1 MKKLIYCLMACTL
14 LLSCGG
20 QKKEKD
26 NNYDIEAQKKAILK
40 DMKGE
45 TFAKD
50 LITTNIELCWY
61 YRNYIDTYA
70 KEEHFYD
77 YLLREI
83 TKKCEDR
90 EMAVIAIE
98 VYFQAYR
105 IVAGHTSLAEGIYA
119 HMELNG
125 VELSSEWVKRIEVNS
140 KEYAR
145 EYKALEDDI
154 YEARRRNL
162 EYLEMIEL

>member
-1 MKKLIYCLMACTL
+1 MACAL

-26 NNYDIEAQKKAILK
+26 NNYDIEAQKEAILK
-40 DMKGE
+40 DIKGG

-50 LITTNIELCWY
+50 LIITNIELCWY
-61 YRNYIDTYA
+61 YRNYKDTYA

-83 TKKCEDR
+83 TKKCDDR

-105 IVAGHTSLAEGIYA
+105 IVAGHPSLAEGIYA

-125 VELSSEWVKRIEVNS
+125 VELSSEWIKRIEVNS

-162 EYLEMIEL
+162 EYLEMIDY

>member
-1 MKKLIYCLMACTL
+1 MVCTL

-20 QKKEKD
+20 QKKEKG

-40 DMKGE
+40 DIKGG

-50 LITTNIELCWY
+50 LIITNIELCWH

-90 EMAVIAIE
+90 EMAVIAID
-98 VYFQAYR
+98 VYYNAYR
-105 IVAGHTSLAEGIYA
+105 IVAGYTSLAEGIYA

-125 VELSSEWVKRIEVNS
+125 VELSSEWIKRIEVNS

-145 EYKALEDDI
+145 EYKALEENI
-154 YEARRRNL
+154 NEVRRRNL

>member
-1 MKKLIYCLMACTL
+1 MNKIIYCLMVCTL

-26 NNYDIEAQKKAILK
+26 NNIDAEALKKAILK
-40 DMKGE
+40 DIKGG
-45 TFAKD
+45 TLAKD
-50 LITTNIELCWY
+50 FIITNIELCWL

-90 EMAVIAIE
+90 ETAVIAIE
-98 VYFQAYR
+98 VYYKAYR
-105 IVAGHTSLAEGIYA
+105 MVAGYSSLAEGIYA

-125 VELSSEWVKRIEVNS
+125 VELSSEWIKRIEVNS

-145 EYKALEDDI
+145 EYKALEENI
-154 YEARRRNL
+154 YEVRRRNL